1 MFTICLH
8 FVHTLFITDRY
19 NVLKDKGKGYLKRVL
34 KVNSI
39 KRYIELN
46 NVTFKVRHFKG
57 ELHPIKEV
65 RTLTDCYARPS
76 EAKKR
81 NI

>member
-34 KVNSI
+34 KVRKNYE
-39 KRYIELN
+39 KRKNDNKDNRN
-46 NVTFKVRHFKG
+46 N
-57 ELHPIKEV
+57 
-65 RTLTDCYARPS
+65 
-76 EAKKR
+76 
-81 NI
+81 